1 MPRIFWILFVL
12 AIISGKANARTWHIQ
27 PDGTGDAPTIDA
39 AIDSSVAGD
48 VIELACGTYREEGLV
63 IKSGITIR
71 SETGQPDCATIEGRQ
86 PANSPGSIF
95 YAWGSDNTTLL
106 EGLTITGGLANSN
119 FFGVTGGG
127 LKISSGSA
135 LTMKRCLVTGNSARA
150 AGGVT
155 IIESQVTFIDCVIT
169 ENEATH
175 SSPGGV
181 TVSGNSSIRAYNTT
195 IISNTAASFWPVDGY
210 VALDS
215 EAYFN
220 CCDIDKTWWQF
231 VGGANYEVD
240 DSDCGEVAGEVQNWG
255 SLKALY
261 R

>member
-1 MPRIFWILFVL
+1 MQRIIWILFVFTL
-12 AIISGKANARTWHIQ
+12 ISGKANARTWHIQ
-27 PDGTGDAPTIDA
+27 PEGSGDAPTIDA

-71 SETGQPDCATIEGRQ
+71 SETGQPGCATIEGRQ
-86 PANSPGSIF
+86 IPNSPGSIF
-95 YAWGSDNTTLL
+95 YTWGSDNSTLL
-106 EGLTITGGLANSN
+106 EGLTITGGLANDN
-119 FFGVTGGG
+119 FYGVTGGG
-127 LKISSGSA
+127 LNISSGSV
-135 LTMKRCLVTGNSARA
+135 LTVKRCLITGNSARA
-150 AGGVT
+150 AGGVI

-181 TVSGNSSIRAYNTT
+181 TVSGNSSFSAYNTT
-195 IISNTAASFWPVDGY
+195 IISNIAASFWPVDGY

-220 CCDIDKTWWQF
+220 CCDIDRTRWQF

-240 DSDCGEVAGEVQNWG
+240 DSDCGEVADETQNWG
-255 SLKALY
+255 TVKAFY

>member
-1 MPRIFWILFVL
+1 MPRIIWVL
-12 AIISGKANARTWHIQ
+12 LVLTIISGKADARIWHIQ

-48 VIELACGTYREEGLV
+48 VIELACGIYHEEGLV

-71 SETGQPDCATIEGRQ
+71 SETGQPDCVTIEGRQ

-95 YAWGSDNTTLL
+95 YSWGIDDTTLL

-119 FFGVTGGG
+119 FYGVTGGG
-127 LKISSGSA
+127 LVISSGSA
-135 LTMKRCLVTGNSARA
+135 LTVNRCLITGNSARA
-150 AGGVT
+150 AGGV
-155 IIESQVTFIDCVIT
+155 IITESHVTFIDCVIT

-181 TVSGNSSIRAYNTT
+181 TVSGNSSLSAYDTT
-195 IISNTAASFWPVDGY
+195 IISNIAASFWPVDGY
-210 VALDS
+210 VANDS

-220 CCDIDKTWWQF
+220 CCDIDLTWWQF
-231 VGGANYEVD
+231 AGGGNYEVD
-240 DSDCGEVAGEVQNWG
+240 DSDCDEVADEVQNWG
-255 SLKALY
+255 TVKALY

>member
-1 MPRIFWILFVL
+1 VQRIIWILFVVT
-12 AIISGKANARTWHIQ
+12 IISSTADARIWHIQ
-27 PDGTGDAPTIDA
+27 PDSTGDAPTIDA
-39 AIDSSVAGD
+39 AIDSSMAGD
-48 VIELACGTYREEGLV
+48 VIELACGTYHEDGLV

-71 SETGQPDCATIEGRQ
+71 SESGQPDCATIEGRQ
-86 PANSPGSIF
+86 IPNNPGSIF
-95 YAWGSDNTTLL
+95 YSWGTDDTTLL
-106 EGLTITGGLANSN
+106 EGLTITGGLANDN
-119 FFGVTGGG
+119 FWGVTGGG
-127 LKISSGSA
+127 MNISSASV
-135 LTMKRCLVTGNSARA
+135 LTVKRCLITGNSARA
-150 AGGVT
+150 AGGVI

-181 TVSGNSSIRAYNTT
+181 NVVGNSSLSAYNTT
-195 IISNTAASFWPVDGY
+195 IISNIAASFWPVDGY

-220 CCDIDKTWWQF
+220 CCDIDQTWWQF

-240 DSDCGEVAGEVQNWG
+240 DSDCGEVADEAQNWG